1 MPKNRLALRTTLT
14 NALRP
19 AMKPCSAFIFRAT
32 IWLHLLAA
40 GLLATTRAPGAS
52 SSPSPAATN
61 QIAAAIEIAGVHNA
75 FRATEKLYSGS
86 QPEGDATFA
95 ALAQRGIKTIISV
108 DGGKPD
114 VAAARKHG
122 LRYIHLPYGYDGI
135 STNRVA
141 ELITVMQ
148 REPGPFYVHCHH
160 GKHRGPA
167 AIAVMALAAEGWT
180 TNQAVAWLRE
190 AGTADDY
197 PGLYR
202 AAQEFFLPTET
213 ALAAVGELPE
223 VAQASSLVEAM
234 VAVDA
239 HLEHLKLAQKSGWK
253 TPPGHA
259 DISPPHEATLL
270 WEQYREI
277 ARLADTAARPAD
289 YRQKLAEAERL
300 TDALRQELKTGA
312 TGEILDAMFKR
323 VSQNCV
329 ACHKQHR
336 NK

>member
-1 MPKNRLALRTTLT
+1 M
-14 NALRP
+14 
-19 AMKPCSAFIFRAT
+19 S
-32 IWLHLLAA
+32 WLCLLAV
-40 GLLATTRAPGAS
+40 GFLAITSVLGAS
-52 SSPSPAATN
+52 SSSSPAATN
-61 QIAAAIEIAGVHNA
+61 QMAAAIEIAGVHNA
-75 FRATEKLYSGS
+75 FRATPKLYSGS

-141 ELITVMQ
+141 ELTTVMQ

-202 AAQEFFLPTET
+202 AAQEFCLPSET
-213 ALAAVGELPE
+213 MLAAVGELPE
-223 VAQASSLVEAM
+223 VAQASSLVESM
-234 VAVDA
+234 VAIDA
-239 HLEHLKLAQKSGWK
+239 HLEHLKLAQKAGWK

-277 ARLADTAARPAD
+277 ARLADTAQRPAD
-289 YRQKLAEAERL
+289 YRQKLAEAEQL
-300 TDALRQELKTGA
+300 ADTLRQELKADAASG
-312 TGEILDAMFKR
+312 ILDATFKR

-336 NK
+336 NE

>member
-1 MPKNRLALRTTLT
+1 
-14 NALRP
+14 
-19 AMKPCSAFIFRAT
+19 MKPCSAFIFRAT
-32 IWLHLLAA
+32 IWLCLLAA
-40 GLLATTRAPGAS
+40 GLFATTNARAAS
-52 SSPSPAATN
+52 SHSSPVATN
-61 QIAAAIEIAGVHNA
+61 QIAQPIEITGVHNA

-95 ALAQRGIKTIISV
+95 ALAQRGIKTIVSV

-135 STNRVA
+135 PTNRVA
-141 ELITVMQ
+141 ELAKVISQET
-148 REPGPFYVHCHH
+148 GPFYVHCHH

-202 AAQEFFLPTET
+202 AAREFCAPTP
-213 ALAAVGELPE
+213 AAINAVGALPE
-223 VAQASSLVEAM
+223 VAQPSSLVEAM
-234 VAVDA
+234 VTIDA
-239 HLEHLKLAQKSGWK
+239 HLENLKLAQKAGWK

-277 ARLADTAARPAD
+277 ARLADMAERPAD
-289 YRQKLAEAERL
+289 YRQKLAEAEQL

-312 TGEILDAMFKR
+312 ASEILDATFKR

-329 ACHKQHR
+329 PCHKQHR
-336 NK
+336 NE

>member
-1 MPKNRLALRTTLT
+1 MR
-14 NALRP
+14 
-19 AMKPCSAFIFRAT
+19 PCSAFIFRAT
-32 IWLHLLAA
+32 IWLCLLAA
-40 GLLATTRAPGAS
+40 GLLTTIHAPGAS
-52 SSPSPAATN
+52 SSSSPAATN
-61 QIAAAIEIAGVHNA
+61 QMAAAIEIAGVHNA
-75 FRATEKLYSGS
+75 FRATPKLYSGS

-95 ALAQRGIKTIISV
+95 ALAHRGIKTIISV

-114 VAAARKHG
+114 VTAARKHG

-135 STNRVA
+135 PTNRVA
-141 ELITVMQ
+141 ELAAVMQ

-202 AAQEFFLPTET
+202 AAQEFCPPEPA
-213 ALAAVGELPE
+213 ALKAVGELPE
-223 VAQASSLVEAM
+223 VAQPSSLVEAM
-234 VAVDA
+234 VAIDA
-239 HLEHLKLAQKSGWK
+239 HLEHLKLAQKAGWK

-289 YRQKLAEAERL
+289 YRQKLAEAEQL
-300 TDALRQELKTGA
+300 TDTLRQELKAGA
-312 TGEILDAMFKR
+312 ANGILDATFKR

-336 NK
+336 NE

>member
-1 MPKNRLALRTTLT
+1 MLQAR
-14 NALRP
+14 
-19 AMKPCSAFIFRAT
+19 S
-32 IWLHLLAA
+32 WLLLFTA
-40 GLLATTRAPGAS
+40 GLLVMVHAVGV
-52 SSPSPAATN
+52 SSPARTN
-61 QIAAAIEIAGVHNA
+61 QLATAIEIPGVHNA
-75 FRATEKLYSGS
+75 FRATPKLYSGS

-95 ALAQRGIKTIISV
+95 ALAQRGVKIIISV

-114 VAAARKHG
+114 VAAAGKHG

-135 STNRVA
+135 PTNRVA
-141 ELITVMQ
+141 ELVAVMH
-148 REPGPFYVHCHH
+148 RESGPFYVHCHH

-202 AAQEFFLPTET
+202 AAREFCPPEPA
-213 ALAAVGELPE
+213 ALKAVGELPE
-223 VAQASSLVEAM
+223 VAQPSSLVEAM
-234 VAVDA
+234 VAIDA
-239 HLEHLKLAQKSGWK
+239 HLEHLKLVQKAGWK

-277 ARLADTAARPAD
+277 ARLADTAQRPAD
-289 YRQKLAEAERL
+289 YRQKLAEAEQL
-300 TDALRQELKTGA
+300 TDTLRQELKSGA
-312 TGEILDAMFKR
+312 ASGILDATFKR

-336 NK
+336 NE

>member
-1 MPKNRLALRTTLT
+1 
-14 NALRP
+14 
-19 AMKPCSAFIFRAT
+19 MKPCSAFIFRAT
-32 IWLHLLAA
+32 IWLYLLAA
-40 GLLATTRAPGAS
+40 GWLATSSAQVAS
-52 SSPSPAATN
+52 SHSSPMATSPLAAP
-61 QIAAAIEIAGVHNA
+61 IEIAGVHNA

-95 ALAQRGIKTIISV
+95 ALAQRGIKTIVSV

-135 STNRVA
+135 PTNRVA
-141 ELITVMQ
+141 ELTTVMQ

-202 AAQEFFLPTET
+202 AAREFCAPTP
-213 ALAAVGELPE
+213 AAIKAVGALPE
-223 VAQASSLVEAM
+223 VAQPSSLVEAM
-234 VAVDA
+234 VTIDT
-239 HLEHLKLAQKSGWK
+239 HLENLKLAQKAGWK
-253 TPPGHA
+253 TPPGHT
-259 DISPPHEATLL
+259 DIAPPHEATLL

-277 ARLADTAARPAD
+277 ARLADTAERPVD
-289 YRQKLAEAERL
+289 YREKLAEAERL
-300 TDALRQELKTGA
+300 TDTLRQELKAGA
-312 TGEILDAMFKR
+312 ASETLDATFKC

-336 NK
+336 NE

>member
-1 MPKNRLALRTTLT
+1 MR
-14 NALRP
+14 
-19 AMKPCSAFIFRAT
+19 PCSAFIFRAT
-32 IWLHLLAA
+32 IWLCLLAA
-40 GLLATTRAPGAS
+40 GLLATIHAPGAS
-52 SSPSPAATN
+52 FSSSPAATN
-61 QIAAAIEIAGVHNA
+61 QMAAAIEIAGVHNA
-75 FRATEKLYSGS
+75 FRATPKLYSGS

-135 STNRVA
+135 PTNRVA
-141 ELITVMQ
+141 ELAAVMH

-167 AIAVMALAAEGWT
+167 AIAVMALAAESWT

-202 AAQEFFLPTET
+202 AAREFCRPEPE
-213 ALAAVGELPE
+213 ALKAVGELPE

-234 VAVDA
+234 VAIDA
-239 HLEHLKLAQKSGWK
+239 HLEHLKLAQKAGWK

-289 YRQKLAEAERL
+289 YRQKLAEAEQL
-300 TDALRQELKTGA
+300 SDTLRQELKAGA
-312 TGEILDAMFKR
+312 ASGILDATFKR

-336 NK
+336 NE